1 MTVWIIGHVWMTN
14 GSSTHGYS
22 FTVTQFDLAQA
33 LGPSEKMQP
42 RAIPLPPLEVRVC
55 SYVRLPLDK
64 ILTCGSR
71 QTRLAYVANGQSG

>member
-1 MTVWIIGHVWMTN
+1 MSLSLCVYLSQAVKAMTVFMIGHVWMTN

-42 RAIPLPPLEVRVC
+42 RAIPLPPLEVHMCPCLRV
-55 SYVRLPLDK
+55 
-64 ILTCGSR
+64 
-71 QTRLAYVANGQSG
+71 AA